1 MNCTKQE
8 LKERENE
15 IISLKE
21 TLVVQRK
28 GLGQLTEEIDTNKRK
43 IQQLDAESKDPKG
56 IEGITEAKSAVTGW
70 GAEVIRLED
79 GEKER
84 KRTTGE
90 TITRLGQEV
99 DSNKATL
106 TELRKRIDAIGTK
119 IAENNHLIAET
130 TTKDKEE
137 QKTAKDEIE
146 KAKESKQGWE
156 NSLKDRKREVNEKIS
171 KNKEQITALTRDI
184 TEKQTDVE
192 KLTSGVAKASHAIPQ
207 KELELTELIKI
218 CRKAEEERLENERIE
233 AAKIEAARIKA
244 AEKEKERERERE
256 RIKAEEERQ
265 REEAAR
271 IEAAR
276 IEAAKKKVANNAEQE
291 RRRIEAAKKKVANNA
306 EQERRRIEAENAER
320 ERERERIRVKA
331 VANAKAANNAAKA
344 AENAINACVPKVK
357 GWKSRLTSKG
367 KILYYNNDTKE
378 TSWKCPTPPPT
389 KSPSPTTP
397 PPAKSPSPTT
407 PPPPEPTT
415 PALPARRNNSLKPTP
430 GPAPQPNPLGFTD
443 ITFSKTEVS
452 QGTNIEELNKTLP
465 ALQTYV
471 ASLRGQ
477 YYGASGGRGL
487 NAAEMKTKFPEGWE
501 SFPVDKIREGVIEI
515 PKVKINGK
523 LYTVKG
529 QHATLYV
536 FNNDIKTITDG
547 INQKGKDILG
557 EQRGGRRKQTRRA
570 KRRERTRK
578 TRSRN

>member
-8 LKERENE
+8 LDKREKE
-15 IISLKE
+15 IISLEE

-130 TTKDKEE
+130 TTKDKEK
-137 QKTAKDEIE
+137 QKTAKEGIE
-146 KAKESKQGWE
+146 EAQKSKQTWE
-156 NSLKDRKREVNEKIS
+156 DLLKTRERELNETMS
-171 KNKEQITALTRDI
+171 KNNEQITALTRDVK
-184 TEKQTDVE
+184 EKE
-192 KLTSGVAKASHAIPQ
+192 KVLEELNKGVAKVSHAIPQ
-207 KELELTELIKI
+207 KKLELTELIKI
-218 CRKAEEERLENERIE
+218 CRKAEEERQREE
-233 AAKIEAARIKA
+233 ARIEAARIKA

-291 RRRIEAAKKKVANNA
+291 RRRIEA
-306 EQERRRIEAENAER
+306 ENAER

-344 AENAINACVPKVK
+344 AKNAINACDPELIKL

-367 KILYYNNDTKE
+367 KILYYNDLTQE
-378 TSWKCPTPPPT
+378 TSWKCPTPPPA

-397 PPAKSPSPTT
+397 PPAKSPS

-415 PALPARRNNSLKPTP
+415 PALPARRNNSPKPTP
-430 GPAPQPNPLGFTD
+430 PAPEPAARTIPKPIPAFKKEEVSPGTD
-443 ITFSKTEVS
+443 ITALNETLAPLRDFILKNSKM
-452 QGTNIEELNKTLP
+452 GK
-465 ALQTYV
+465 
-471 ASLRGQ
+471 
-477 YYGASGGRGL
+477 YYGGTTNPAPTGNTSQVKGVL
-487 NAAEMKTKFPEGWE
+487 PTGWQ
-501 SFPVDKIREGVIEI
+501 SFIVGEKREGVRDI
-515 PKVKINGK
+515 PIVTINGK
-523 LYTVKG
+523 TYEIKG

-536 FNNDIKTITDG
+536 YNNDIKTITDG
-547 INQKGKDILG
+547 IYQKGNDILG
-557 EQRGGRRKQTRRA
+557 EQQGGRRKQTRRA

>member
-130 TTKDKEE
+130 TTKDKEK
-137 QKTAKDEIE
+137 QKTAKEGIE
-146 KAKESKQGWE
+146 EAKKSKQTWE
-156 NSLKDRKREVNEKIS
+156 DLLKTRERELNETMS
-171 KNKEQITALTRDI
+171 KNNEQITALTRDVK
-184 TEKQTDVE
+184 EKE
-192 KLTSGVAKASHAIPQ
+192 KVLEELNKGVAKVSHAIPQ

-271 IEAAR
+271 IEAA
-276 IEAAKKKVANNAEQE
+276 
-291 RRRIEAAKKKVANNA
+291 RIEAAKKKVANNA

-515 PKVKINGK
+515 PKVKINGI